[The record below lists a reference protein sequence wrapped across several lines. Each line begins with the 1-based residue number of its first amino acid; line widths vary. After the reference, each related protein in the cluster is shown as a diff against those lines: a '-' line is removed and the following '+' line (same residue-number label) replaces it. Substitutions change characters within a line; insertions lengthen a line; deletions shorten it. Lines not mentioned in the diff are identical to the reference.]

1 MKDQDKSFTIKVNGK
16 MYIGD
21 LCYAMSREDYHEY
34 WGKHGYQDGAY
45 DTPDG
50 MFAMVGTAYG
60 DGCYESNIGFE
71 FGVDAGIIGIC
82 DGELVKRDIDDLGII
97 VDAEGEANI
106 SYSEGT
112 IAITYTTPS
121 GETKFVNI
129 ETAYDDEEDE
139 EEYEEDDY
147 FNQDFGSYED
157 EDED

>member
-1 MKDQDKSFTIKVNGK
+1 MRDEDKSFTIKVNGK

-21 LCYAMSREDYHEY
+21 LCYAMSSEDYREY

-82 DGELVKRDIDDLGII
+82 DGELVKRAIDDLGII

-106 SYSEGT
+106 SYSGGT

-129 ETAYDDEEDE
+129 ETAYDDEEDDE
-139 EEYEEDDY
+139 EEDL
-147 FNQDFGSYED
+147 
-157 EDED
+157 